1 MRNIIILTI
10 LYSFVLSAQTPRST
24 AFADTTERTRRVAE
38 RYMQHYLSMIVETMG
53 ALMHDA
59 ITFEDP
65 TARLIFGSQKHEGK
79 DSALAALKQAVNSI
93 TGMTPDHIRQFASG
107 NTFVSELTLRWSFR
121 SRSGKPVTITT
132 PLVIVL
138 MVQDGKVIWHRDYG
152 YYTNFRRQ
160 YEEQVK

>member
-1 MRNIIILTI
+1 MRNLIFVTI
-10 LYSFVLSAQTPRST
+10 LCSLVLFAQTPRST
-24 AFADTTERTRRVAE
+24 AFADTTERTRTVAE
-38 RYMQHYLSMIVETMG
+38 RYMQYYLTMDVQAMG

-79 DSALAALKQAVNSI
+79 DSVLAAMRMSVNSI
-93 TGMTPDHIRQFASG
+93 TGMRPEHIRQFASG
-107 NTFVSELTLRWSFR
+107 NTLVSELTLRWSFL
-121 SRSGKPVTITT
+121 SRSGKTVTITT

-152 YYTNFRRQ
+152 DYTTFRRQ
-160 YEEQVK
+160 YEEQLK

>member
-1 MRNIIILTI
+1 MRNLIFATI
-10 LYSFVLSAQTPRST
+10 LCSFVLSAQTPRST
-24 AFADTTERTRRVAE
+24 AFDDTTERTRTVAE
-38 RYMQHYLSMIVETMG
+38 RYMQYYLTMDVQAMG

-79 DSALAALKQAVNSI
+79 DSVLAAMKQAVNSI

-107 NTFVSELTLRWSFR
+107 NTLVSELTLRWSFR
-121 SRSGKPVTITT
+121 SRSGKPVSITT

-152 YYTNFRRQ
+152 DYTTFRRQ

>member
-1 MRNIIILTI
+1 MKSCIILTI
-10 LYSFVLSAQTPRST
+10 LCSFVLSAQTPRST
-24 AFADTTERTRRVAE
+24 AFADTTERTRTVAE
-38 RYMQHYLSMIVETMG
+38 QYLRHYFTMDFDAMG
-53 ALMHDA
+53 ALMHEA

-65 TARLIFGSQKHEGK
+65 TARMIFGSQKHEGK
-79 DSALAALKQAVNSI
+79 DSVLAAMQKVVGSI
-93 TGMTPDHIRQFASG
+93 TGMSPDHIRQFASG
-107 NTFVSELTLRWSFR
+107 NTLVSELTLRWSFR

-152 YYTNFRRQ
+152 DYTTFRRQ

>member
-1 MRNIIILTI
+1 MRNLIILTI
-10 LYSFVLSAQTPRST
+10 LCSFVLSAQTPRST
-24 AFADTTERTRRVAE
+24 AFADSTKRTRSVAE
-38 RYMQHYLSMIVETMG
+38 RYMQHYLSMNVEAMG

-79 DSALAALKQAVNSI
+79 DSVLAAMQMSVKSI

-107 NTFVSELTLRWSFR
+107 NTLVSELTLRWSFL

-132 PLVIVL
+132 PLVVVL

-152 YYTNFRRQ
+152 DYTTFRRQ